1 MSFGVNGTEVLGLIC
16 FLEQNLKV
24 PDFNDDPSD
33 HLQTAASHRCLPPC
47 SFLGLQQAIQMLKA
61 SCSLLMGEKVRSEPA
76 PPCVVQGAW
85 SPISRAARCVSAKLL
100 FAVGK
105 VKAALL

>member
-1 MSFGVNGTEVLGLIC
+1 MSFGVNGTEVLGLIY

-33 HLQTAASHRCLPPC
+33 HLQTATSHCCPPPC

-61 SCSLLMGEKVRSEPA
+61 SCSLLAREKVRREPA
-76 PPCVVQGAW
+76 PPWVVQGAR
-85 SPISRAARCVSAKLL
+85 SSVSRAACCVSTKLI

-105 VKAALL
+105 VKAAVL